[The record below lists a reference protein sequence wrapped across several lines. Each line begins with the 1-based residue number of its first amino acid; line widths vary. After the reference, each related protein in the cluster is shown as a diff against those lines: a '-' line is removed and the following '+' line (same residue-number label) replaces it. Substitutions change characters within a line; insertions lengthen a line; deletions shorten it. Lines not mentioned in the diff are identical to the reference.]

1 MDSSAL
7 LMTAAS
13 GLERLMVSK
22 TTSDSNIRDSSVA
35 QISAAIY
42 YKASVVSKL
51 SSNTAFQQ
59 KFRRVLCDQIGID
72 FGNYIDSQA
81 RTKPKTL
88 HHVYEWKKTGSQD
101 ARLFKLIEFG
111 QIGLS
116 FKIKYDFLDSKTNV
130 PSGRNKKKYKFPNKA
145 LIMENGIPVTI
156 SPTSA
161 ERLVFE
167 VNGYTVFMPKGAS
180 VTVSKPGG
188 GKATGQFRL
197 AYARF
202 FTGQLVNESIRRSGF
217 QNIFN
222 RGMNEALKVPAG
234 IKKVQYSFS
243 PNTIRSQA
251 DAGLKQ
257 AFGGAL
263 V

>member
-13 GLERLMVSK
+13 GLEKLM
-22 TTSDSNIRDSSVA
+22 TTSSMKNTNIRDTSVA

-51 SSNTAFQQ
+51 SSNTAFQA
-59 KFRRVLCDQIGID
+59 KFRKVICDQIGID
-72 FGNYIDSQA
+72 FGNYIDAQA
-81 RTKPKTL
+81 RTRPASL
-88 HHVYEWKKTGSQD
+88 HHVYEWKKTGKKD
-101 ARLFKLIEFG
+101 ARLFKLKEYG
-111 QIGLS
+111 EQGLS
-116 FKIKYDFLDSKTNV
+116 FKITYDFLQSKTNV
-130 PSGRNKKKYKFPNKA
+130 PSPKGRRKYKFANKA
-145 LIMENGIPVTI
+145 MIMENGTPVRI
-156 SPTSA
+156 SPVAA

-167 VNGYTVFMPKGAS
+167 VNGYTVFMPKGVS
-180 VTVSKPGG
+180 VVVSKPGG
-188 GKATGQFRL
+188 GKATGQFRI

-222 RGMNEALKVPAG
+222 AGMNKALSVPSG

-243 PNTIRSQA
+243 PNTIRTQA
-251 DAGLKQ
+251 DAALQQ